1 MMRPLL
7 TSELRRTWRGPLPW
21 ILVAAAPAVWLA
33 SLLLGDERN
42 PGGWQASALMQ
53 HSRLVAVLPV
63 LMTLLSV
70 YLVREAQRDRR
81 QRTEALSLGW
91 PVASWQWAL
100 MRTLA
105 LGSVTMA
112 VWLVLTLLQAG
123 YTLCSYASVAGAA
136 GAFLWGRMLRDIGI
150 TAVDLLASCLGAQAT
165 AQVAA
170 AFFSGMLGLVLVVL
184 YRMGV
189 LVGPAVVVGTLQ
201 WPHILLISPELATWA
216 APTWRPYS
224 EAFGLA
230 PYEALFFSH
239 RLFWICGSLALL
251 AALVFVY
258 RNRRDRWAVRSPVW
272 ACGALAVG
280 ALAVLPY
287 VNHVEWQ
294 IRNFAAVIAAYGDPG
309 KPTMSL
315 DDDPRK
321 WRRPHLEVG
330 AAADDPVPVW
340 YQIDAD
346 LAEAPD
352 GRFQV
357 VMGVELKAPAT
368 EIPLTLRRLFAIESV
383 AVDGEPVALAAVE
396 RDGDHLRVPLGTERA
411 PGDQV
416 VLALS
421 YSGTVAEW
429 RIRDMPEVSAIAR
442 EGMLVVPGIWGW
454 YPIPGEFTL
463 AYEVPMT
470 SYVYRQIVD
479 RERTFHRGAVPFEV
493 TLQAPAGIRSVAG
506 FEPLDEPGA
515 AGSRWRLEGA
525 HNQVSLL
532 GGDWWSLERDGIT
545 YLVPPE
551 YLDTWETATADLHR
565 LLTVMMD
572 WVGPDEVKVVPL
584 VETVADRE
592 VVEEGD
598 LRGLYQAAPERKR
611 LVGSLFWWLRMHY
624 PSLEAERWYLRGL
637 TEAEAFRVDAE
648 LFPLPVEDDVEQALK
663 AWAEATPIPEQKRQL
678 RELFQNAIVSPET
691 DSAAEG
697 GGEL

>member
-1 MMRPLL
+1 M
-7 TSELRRTWRGPLPW
+7 E
-21 ILVAAAPAVWLA
+21 
-33 SLLLGDERN
+33 
-42 PGGWQASALMQ
+42 
-53 HSRLVAVLPV
+53 HSRLVALLPV

-81 QRTEALSLGW
+81 QRTEALFLGW

-100 MRTLA
+100 TRTLA

-123 YTLCSYASVAGAA
+123 YTLYSYASVAGAA

-150 TAVDLLASCLGAQAT
+150 IAVDLLASCLGAQAT

-170 AFFSGMLGLVLVVL
+170 ALFAGMLGVVLVAL
-184 YRMGV
+184 YRMGL
-189 LVGPAVVVGTLQ
+189 LVGTALVVGSLQ

-216 APTWRPYS
+216 SPTWRPYS

-239 RLFWICGSLALL
+239 RLFWICGSLALQ
-251 AALVFVY
+251 AALVFFY
-258 RNRRDRWAVRSPVW
+258 RNRRDRWAVRSLVW
-272 ACGALAVG
+272 ACGALAVA
-280 ALAVLPY
+280 ALAALPY
-287 VNHVEWQ
+287 VNYVQWQ
-294 IRNFAAVIAAYGDPG
+294 IRNFAAVITEFGEST
-309 KPTMSL
+309 KPTRSL
-315 DDDPRK
+315 DDPSSD
-321 WRRPHLEVG
+321 WRRTYLEAG
-330 AAADDPVPVW
+330 AAPDDPVPVW
-340 YQIDAD
+340 YQIEAD
-346 LAEAPD
+346 LAKAPA

-357 VMGVELKAPAT
+357 AMGVELKAPAT
-368 EIPLTLRRLFAIESV
+368 EIPLTLRRLFVIESV
-383 AVDGEPVALAAVE
+383 AVDGEPVPLAAVE
-396 RDGDHLRVPLGTERA
+396 RAGDHLRIPLGTERA
-411 PGDQV
+411 HGDRV
-416 VLALS
+416 VLTLS
-421 YSGTVAEW
+421 YSGTVLDW

-442 EGMLVVPGIWGW
+442 NGMLKVPAIWGW
-454 YPIPGEFTL
+454 YPVPGEFTL
-463 AYEVPMT
+463 TYEIPLT
-470 SYVYRQIVD
+470 SYRYRWIVD

-493 TLQAPAGIRSVAG
+493 TLLAPAGIRSVAG

-515 AGSRWRLEGA
+515 AGSLWRLEGE

-592 VVEEGD
+592 VVEERY

-611 LVGSLFWWLRMHY
+611 VGGSLHWWLRQHY
-624 PSLEAERWYLRGL
+624 PSLEAERSYVERWI
-637 TEAEAFRVDAE
+637 EAEAFGEDVE
-648 LFPLPVEDDVEQALK
+648 LFPPPVEDDELK
-663 AWAEATPIPEQKRQL
+663 AWVEATPIPEQKRLL
-678 RELFQNAIVSPET
+678 RERFQNAIVTPET

-697 GGEL
+697 GGGS